1 MKSIVV
7 LFDEKNKYEDEKV
20 FAGKSAIEL
29 CHTAAESFGF
39 EVRTI
44 SDCTTISELLEEL
57 DKICTESGAE
67 SVIFSYADC
76 IFLNNSLTQSLLT
89 THFDYKAEYT
99 FAEGYP
105 ESLAPEVLDKGT
117 IAILKELSKTT
128 AKATGD
134 QKITR
139 HSLMDIIKTDINS
152 FEVETV
158 LAPVDWRLFRFA
170 FDCRKKE
177 TFIACQKLYEF
188 SAPVLDAL
196 GLGTSDA
203 DVTDLCKYA
212 ENADEILKTVPAFYN
227 LQLAQKCQG
236 KCSYCPYPAEL
247 LKKEGINA
255 CEATKVMPFDNICK
269 LIDQVAEFSAEAVV
283 GLSAW
288 GECFNH
294 PDLLKIIEKILSYE
308 GLSVFIEA
316 DGCSI
321 PENFAQEVA
330 SIVNAAAERTNGW
343 QKLMIAVSMD
353 GFTAQTCANL
363 RGNDFSLEKSVE
375 AVTAL
380 QKVLPGCVY
389 PQFVRMNANEDELES
404 FFRYWNEKSNASG
417 GNFIIQKHNSFAGLL
432 KNEEPADLS
441 PLDRNVCWHLRRDM
455 TILCNGDVPVCYCRV
470 LDDIAGNVFD
480 EGIENVWKKLD
491 VYLKDDKSKAYCE
504 KCGGCDEFY
513 TFNF

>member
-20 FAGKSAIEL
+20 FGGKSAKEL
-29 CHTAAESFGF
+29 CLAAAESLGF

-44 SDCTTISELLEEL
+44 SGCTTISELLEEL

-67 SVIFSYADC
+67 SLIFSYADC
-76 IFLNNSLTQSLLT
+76 LFLNKSLAQGLLS

-105 ESLAPEVLDKGT
+105 EGFAPEVLDKGT

-134 QKITR
+134 QKISR
-139 HSLMDIIKTDINS
+139 HSIMDIIKTDINS

-158 LAPVDWRLFRFA
+158 LAPVDWRLLRFA

-177 TFIACQKLYEF
+177 NFIACQKLFEQCG
-188 SAPVLDAL
+188 AKTEDPVELSTAAAKNPD
-196 GLGTSDA
+196 
-203 DVTDLCKYA
+203 
-212 ENADEILKTVPAFYN
+212 ILKTVPAFYN

-236 KCSYCPYPAEL
+236 KCSYCPYPAQ
-247 LKKEGINA
+247 LKQKEGTEPA
-255 CEATKVMPFDNICK
+255 ATSKIMDFNKVCSLVEQISE
-269 LIDQVAEFSAEAVV
+269 LSGEAVI

-321 PENFAQEVA
+321 PDDFAQKVA
-330 SIVNAAAERTNGW
+330 PVVNAAPERTNGW

-353 GFTAQTCANL
+353 GFTAKTCANL
-363 RGNDFSLEKSVE
+363 RGSDFNLEKSVE
-375 AVTAL
+375 TVKQL
-380 QKVLPGCVY
+380 QEALPGCVY
-389 PQFVRMNANEDELES
+389 PQFVRMNANEEELEN

-417 GNFIIQKHNSFAGLL
+417 GNFIIQKHNNFAGLL

-455 TILCNGDVPVCYCRV
+455 TILYNGDVPVCFCRV
-470 LDDIAGNVFD
+470 LDDIKGNVF
-480 EGIENVWKKLD
+480 EQGISEVWKKLEE
-491 VYLKDDKSKAYCE
+491 DK

>member
-20 FAGKSAIEL
+20 FAGLSAKEL

-44 SDCTTISELLEEL
+44 SGCTTISELLEEL

-67 SVIFSYADC
+67 SVVFSYADC
-76 IFLNNSLTQSLLT
+76 LFLNKSLAQGLLS

-105 ESLAPEVLDKGT
+105 EGFAPEVLNKGT
-117 IAILKELSKTT
+117 ITILKELSKTT

-134 QKITR
+134 QKISR
-139 HSLMDIIKTDINS
+139 HSIMDIIKTDINS

-177 TFIACQKLYEF
+177 NFISCQKLYEQF
-188 SAPVLDAL
+188 GNNTADPVELSTA
-196 GLGTSDA
+196 A
-203 DVTDLCKYA
+203 AK
-212 ENADEILKTVPAFYN
+212 NPEILKTVPGFYN

-236 KCSYCPYPAEL
+236 KCSYCPYPAA
-247 LKKEGINA
+247 LKQKEGTEPVTAAKIMDLN
-255 CEATKVMPFDNICK
+255 KVCSLVEQISE
-269 LIDQVAEFSAEAVV
+269 LSGEAVIE
-283 GLSAW
+283 LSAW

-294 PDLLKIIEKILSYE
+294 PDLLKIIEKILSFE

-321 PENFAQEVA
+321 PQNFAAEVA
-330 SIVNAAAERTNGW
+330 KIVNAAGERTNGW

-353 GFTAQTCANL
+353 GFTAQTCASL
-363 RGNDFSLEKSVE
+363 RGSDFNLEKSVE
-375 AVTAL
+375 TVKNLEQA
-380 QKVLPGCVY
+380 LPGCVY
-389 PQFVRMNANEDELES
+389 PQFVRMNANEEELEG
-404 FFRYWNEKSNASG
+404 FFRYWNEKTNATG
-417 GNFIIQKHNSFAGLL
+417 GNFIIQKYNSFAGLL

-455 TILCNGDVPVCYCRV
+455 TILYNGDVPLCYSRV
-470 LDDIAGNVFD
+470 LDDIKGNVFE
-480 EGIENVWKKLD
+480 EGLVSVWKKFD
-491 VYLKDDKSKAYCE
+491 DELKKHIEQNYCE

>member
-20 FAGKSAIEL
+20 FGGKSAKEL
-29 CHTAAESFGF
+29 CQKAALSLGF
-39 EVRTI
+39 EVKTI
-44 SDCTTISELLEEL
+44 SGCSTITALLEEL
-57 DKICTESGAE
+57 DKICKETGADNL
-67 SVIFSYADC
+67 IYSYADC
-76 IFLNNSLTQSLLT
+76 LFLNTALSRELLD
-89 THFDYKAEYT
+89 THLEYKAEYT

-105 ESLAPEVLDKGT
+105 ESLAPEILNKGT
-117 IAILKELSKTT
+117 IAILAELSKTS

-177 TFIACQKLYEF
+177 TFIASQKLYEH
-188 SAPVLDAL
+188 SA
-196 GLGTSDA
+196 DA
-203 DVTDLCKYA
+203 DVTDLCEYA

-236 KCSYCPYPAEL
+236 QCSYCPYPAEL
-247 LKKEGINA
+247 WKKESVKA
-255 CEATKVMPFDNICK
+255 CEASKVMTYENACK
-269 LIDQVAEFSAEAVV
+269 LIDQIADFSGEAVV

-288 GECFNH
+288 GECFNN

-308 GLSVFIEA
+308 GLSVLIEA
-316 DGCSI
+316 DGSSI
-321 PENFAQEVA
+321 PENFGKDVA
-330 SIVNAAAERTNGW
+330 PIINAAPERTNGW
-343 QKLMIAVSMD
+343 QKLMLVVSMD
-353 GFTAQTCANL
+353 GIDPNVCALL
-363 RGNDFSLEKSVE
+363 RGKDFNLESAADTVKKLEE
-375 AVTAL
+375 A
-380 QKVLPGCVY
+380 LPGCVY
-389 PQFVRMNANEDELES
+389 PQFVRMNANEAQLEG
-404 FFRYWNEKSNASG
+404 FFRYWNEKTSESH
-417 GNFIIQKHNSFAGLL
+417 GNFIIQKYNNFAGLL

-455 TILCNGDVPVCYCRV
+455 TILYNGDVPVCYSRV
-470 LDDIAGNVFD
+470 LDDITGNVFG
-480 EGIENVWKKLD
+480 EGIEAVWKKLD
-491 VYLKDDKSKAYCE
+491 LHLKDNKVKAYCE